1 MEATLRVACG
11 LLTLALQSGAAAT
24 EEGGPSISTG
34 AEVDVASAYALS
46 QGAIGTRIADHDFL
60 DRQGRAVRLAQF
72 RGQPMV
78 VSLIYT
84 SCYHTCSVTTRYLAQ
99 VVEVAQEALGA
110 DSFSV
115 LTIGFDSPFDTPE
128 RMATYARQQG
138 VDLPGWKFL
147 SADQATVEALT
158 RDLGFVFFPSPK
170 GFEHTVQ
177 TTIVDRSGRVY
188 QQLYG
193 EQYPTPNL
201 VEPLKDLVLGVRAGS
216 GSFSGWVDGV
226 RLFCTIY
233 DPASGRYR
241 FDYSIVVAAFVGV
254 ACLGGVAVF
263 LLQAWRHGNSK
274 QRFG

>member
-1 MEATLRVACG
+1 VGT
-11 LLTLALQSGAAAT
+11 S
-24 EEGGPSISTG
+24 P
-34 AEVDVASAYALS
+34 EVDEASAYALS
-46 QGAIGTRIADHDFL
+46 QAAVGKPMGNYRFI
-60 DRQGRAVRLAQF
+60 DRVGQEVQLAELGGRPLVI
-72 RGQPMV
+72 
-78 VSLIYT
+78 SLIYT
-84 SCYHTCSVTTRYLAQ
+84 SCYHTCSVATRYLAQ

-110 DSFSV
+110 DSFTV
-115 LTIGFDSPFDTPE
+115 LTIGFDALSDTPD
-128 RMATYARQQG
+128 RMAAYAREQG

-158 RDLGFVFFPSPK
+158 RNLGFVFFSSPK

-177 TTIVDRSGRVY
+177 TTLVDQSGRIY

-193 EQYPTPNL
+193 EQFPAPNF

-241 FDYSIVVAAFVGV
+241 FDYSIFLGALVGV
-254 ACLGGVAVF
+254 ACLGCIALF
-263 LLQAWRHGNSK
+263 LFQAWRNGDTK